1 MDIINIVK
9 RKVKNKEYSES
20 HDILLPALSFKQSQQ
35 AYDRLVHFKKT
46 SKENE
51 SMCFGVW
58 GQLNDLRCININND
72 VYIFTTTETLNNKN
86 RIEPISTVGQ
96 LFLMD
101 DNYLNNLK
109 N

>member
-9 RKVKNKEYSES
+9 RKVKNNEYSDS
-20 HDILLPALSFKQSQQ
+20 HQILLPALSFNQSQQ
-35 AYDRLVHFKKT
+35 AYTRLVHFKET

-51 SMCFGVW
+51 CMCFGVW
-58 GQLNDLRCININND
+58 GQLNNLRCININND
-72 VYIFTTTETLNNKN
+72 VYIFTTSETMNNKN
-86 RIEPISTVGQ
+86 GIEPISTVGQ